1 MGVVRR
7 LSAGRV
13 GLIGG
18 GVAVVAVVAT
28 TLAVLGVRG
37 PAGPDAAASG
47 SVDCSAPG
55 AATEEAA
62 FAAAAECGIDV
73 EVESARTP
81 WVRVWAQADGNGR
94 TDVSAVPGQVEIDG
108 EWVDVDRSLVAD
120 EGAGVLEVAAPAYAI
135 ELSAGDEAASELRPL
150 GVIER
155 GGERLEVWFPLELPE
170 PVVEGPRATYELFDG
185 VRLVVTV
192 NSDTSGFSP
201 VVVLDSP
208 AAAAR
213 FEAALTAARAVSGV
227 SGSGLTVAYRTV
239 VSDGLRVVAAEGGAV
254 SVVDE
259 AGEEFFSAPPSVM
272 WDSAGAAGGEPSVD
286 PDPVTGGDAA
296 APSGEPDPSE
306 EPAPSEETVPSEA
319 GAAVRVVSQRVEVAG
334 GVVSVTPDAG
344 MLADPGTVWPVFLDP
359 SFSAKTPVEW
369 TQLRTGGFTNS
380 IYKWSNDIDG
390 GSGRCTD
397 SSCNAVYTS
406 RVVWEFGGL
415 DSIRNLVGG
424 DVISG
429 TLRVFGLHSYSCTA
443 ATTDAYLT
451 NAISA
456 SSTWS
461 SVGAGTVVG
470 SRTESQRPS
479 CGTDGW
485 KAFTV
490 TSAMKQLADN
500 NWSTAS
506 IGLRAR
512 DESTMAGWKRFRE
525 DANLSAVWNRAP
537 NKPTSVKLSN
547 PIEACAS
554 GASMP
559 EIRILTPTLSAVVS
573 DPDGGTVQAYF
584 QVLKAG
590 TTTEVWNSGTLAA
603 KASGST
609 FTVTVPSGKLAEGGE
624 YQYRA
629 TATDADP
636 VGARWSGWSTTVC
649 EFHVDT
655 KGPVTPTVTPQA
667 GYPAYYEAGEERGG
681 KGIQGAFKFT
691 STSPDVVSYKWGTAN
706 PPTTPA
712 SGSAPTVPYTP
723 AVAQPMTLYVIA
735 LDSAGNPS
743 GTAKYSFTVAAPKE
757 DAVWTFDDTT
767 LDGTAA
773 DTSGVGTAKT
783 LTFVDGTG
791 ATTGPHGLFGARD
804 NDGALDFDG
813 AGDYAETNGPVLDT
827 KKSFAVS
834 AFVRLNETAVDKG
847 KYYAAIAQDGLYQ
860 AGFRLM
866 YQPSCTETG
875 GDVGRGCW
883 IFSMPN
889 TDTATTTS
897 TTVRSKTKVVGDE
910 WVHLVGEHD
919 AFEKKLRLWVCPVGT
934 PEDPAAGLP
943 VMSEQDRPA
952 TPWQAAGNFA
962 VGRGFYNDAMN
973 DWWPGQIDN
982 VRLFQGEVVA
992 EAKIRRMCQGAEA
1005 TDLAGGNKAI
1015 DPTEKEPVQ

>member
-7 LSAGRV
+7 FAARRTKFWLAGAV
-13 GLIGG
+13 
-18 GVAVVAVVAT
+18 VVAVVAGSSV
-28 TLAVLGVRG
+28 AVWLGSR
-37 PAGPDAAASG
+37 DAAPEASASG

-62 FAAAAECGIDV
+62 FAAAAECEIDV

-94 TDVSAVPGQVEIDG
+94 TDVSAVPGQVEVDG

-120 EGAGVLEVAAPAYAI
+120 AGAGVLEVAAPAYAI

-227 SGSGLTVAYRTV
+227 SGSGMTVAYRTV

-306 EPAPSEETVPSEA
+306 EPVPSEA

-537 NKPTSVKLSN
+537 NKPTSVKVAS
-547 PIEACAS
+547 PAAACDA
-554 GASMP
+554 GDADRP
-559 EIRILTPTLSAVVS
+559 EIRSTTPTLSAVVS
-573 DPDGGTVQAYF
+573 DPDGTTVQAHF
-584 QVLKAG
+584 QILAAG
-590 TTTEVWNSGTLAA
+590 TTTEVWNSGTLPA

-609 FTVTVPSGKLAEGGE
+609 FTVTVPAGELANGSK
-624 YQYRA
+624 YQYRV

-636 VGARWSGWSTTVC
+636 VGARWSGWSTEVC
-649 EFHVDT
+649 EFRVDLS
-655 KGPVTPTVTPQA
+655 KPAAPTVTPLT
-667 GYPAYYEAGEERGG
+667 GYPAFYEPGVERGG
-681 KGIQGAFKFT
+681 KSVQGAFKFT
-691 STSPDVVSYKWGTAN
+691 STSTDVVSYKYGFGTN
-706 PPTTPA
+706 PPTTPVTGA
-712 SGSAPTVPYTP
+712 APTVTYTP
-723 AVAQPMTLYVIA
+723 SVTGPIILYVVSI
-735 LDSAGNPS
+735 DDAGNAS
-743 GTAKYSFTVAAPKE
+743 STTTYKFTVAAPKE
-757 DAVWTFDDTT
+757 DAVWTFDDVT

-783 LTFVDGTG
+783 LTFVDGTA